1 MKKNT
6 KFIYM
11 CELILLAYVILFTIF
26 INYVSNDFKNIFTII
41 VLSFILIILLVF
53 FGKKKDNNYLRGSS
67 ARIVITAL
75 MTFILVIYSL
85 GIVLGFNR
93 SYFNSNIIILIKNIL
108 PIALI
113 IILIELVRYSIIRNS
128 IKNKKIIVYFTILS
142 AILSVLLEINIGNLT
157 TSEDKFIFLSTIIF
171 PIIAEET
178 LCSYMSYKISFL
190 PSIIYKLVIKLY
202 IYIVPIVPNLGNY
215 IYSVIYIVLPFIIY
229 AILNKMVI
237 KYEKEKQQLKKANRV
252 VFTIPLTLFLV
263 IIILLIS
270 GIFKYKM
277 IAIMSNSMSPTYRRG
292 DAIIYNKVD
301 TSELKVD
308 DILAFQKDGVV
319 VTHRIVK
326 VWKQGDSYYYTTKG
340 DNNDT
345 EDFFKPREENVLGR
359 VEYVLKYLG
368 YPTVIINEYFGK
380 E

>member
-128 IKNKKIIVYFTILS
+128 VKNKKIIVYFTILS

-178 LCSYMSYKISFL
+178 LCSYMSYKISYL

-215 IYSVIYIVLPFIIY
+215 IYSIIYIVLPFIIY

-237 KYEKEKQQLKKANRV
+237 KYEKEKEHLKKVNRV

-263 IIILLIS
+263 IIVLLIS
-270 GIFKYKM
+270 GIFRYKM

>member
-53 FGKKKDNNYLRGSS
+53 FGRKKDNNYLRGSS

-85 GIVLGFNR
+85 GIILGFNR
-93 SYFNSNIIILIKNIL
+93 SFFNSNIIILIKNIL
-108 PIALI
+108 PIFLI
-113 IILIELVRYSIIRNS
+113 IILTELIRYSVIRNS
-128 IKNKKIIVYFTILS
+128 VKNKKIIIYFTILS
-142 AILSVLLEINIGNLT
+142 TILSVLLEINIGNLN

-171 PIIAEET
+171 PIIAEEA
-178 LCSYMSYKISFL
+178 LCSYMSYKISYL

-202 IYIVPIVPNLGNY
+202 IYIVPIVPNLGDY
-215 IYSVIYIVLPFIIY
+215 IYSVLYIVLPFIIY
-229 AILNKMVI
+229 VILNKMVI
-237 KYEKEKQQLKKANRV
+237 KYEKEKQQLKKVNRV
-252 VFTIPLTLFLV
+252 IFTIPLLLFLV
-263 IIILLIS
+263 IIVLLIS
-270 GIFKYKM
+270 GIFRYKM

-301 TSELKVD
+301 TSELRVD

-326 VWKQGDSYYYTTKG
+326 VWKQGDTYYYTTKG
-340 DNNDT
+340 DNNNT
-345 EDFFKPREENVLGR
+345 EDSFKPREENVLGR
-359 VEYVLKYLG
+359 VEYIFKYIG
-368 YPTVIINEYFGK
+368 YPTVIINEFFGK